1 MGGERCQ
8 YLFIRMPRARRRCKL
23 LRANKFLW
31 KVTTKK
37 IVNNSAIC
45 DARYTNIR
53 RTSYRARLYLRRGGT
68 LSFVGID

>member
-1 MGGERCQ
+1 MSVHHGDEQ
-8 YLFIRMPRARRRCKL
+8 DYSVQVMI
-23 LRANKFLW
+23 
-31 KVTTKK
+31 K
-37 IVNNSAIC
+37 IVNNGAIC